1 VHFVRPEI
9 IVEIEGEDWI
19 HNRTDGRPVRTQAF
33 SWDAKKGEWS
43 YAGVSV
49 CPRMIF
55 PTFGKQREDKS
66 LKDGGARIAQALED
80 AVPPAKP
87 SESTEAEVIERKVY
101 RKGKDA
107 VRKFVLAKR
116 GGEDVLPYIFCYTDF
131 SAGRKEPLKVTTEY
145 AYTEARARAL
155 LDACLA
161 DNVKKGW
168 EQA

>member
-1 VHFVRPEI
+1 
-9 IVEIEGEDWI
+9 
-19 HNRTDGRPVRTQAF
+19 
-33 SWDAKKGEWS
+33 
-43 YAGVSV
+43 
-49 CPRMIF
+49 
-55 PTFGKQREDKS
+55 
-66 LKDGGARIAQALED
+66 LED
-80 AVPPAKP
+80 AAPPAKP
-87 SESTEAEVIERKVY
+87 SESKEAEVIERQVY

-131 SAGRKEPLKVTTEY
+131 SAGRKEPLKVSTEY

-168 EQA
+168 EKA